1 MIEYEF
7 NLHLSADEYL
17 QYYEGMAKFI
27 QVRSRCGKTLR
38 FPAEKMRKFVL
49 SDGIHGTFIM
59 RLTDNNKFI
68 SIKRV

>member
-7 NLHLSADEYL
+7 NLRLSADEYL
-17 QYYEGMAKFI
+17 QYYEGAAQFI

-38 FPAEKMRKFVL
+38 FPADKMRQFVL
-49 SDGIHGTFIM
+49 SDGIHGKFVI

-68 SIKRV
+68 SINRV